1 VIAAVDIGGS
11 KIAVAMVDQEGCVLA
26 RTESPTQAEQ
36 GYPASR
42 KRIEEMLRKVS
53 RDTGTQITGI
63 GIGCT
68 GPINPLTGEIGYV
81 NFFPNWKGENPVA
94 DLSQTFGVRVAV
106 ENDADAAALAEAAW
120 GSGRKKKRLIY
131 ITIGTGIG
139 AGLILDGKLYRGV
152 EQSHPEIGHQVID
165 PSGPKCLCGFRGCWE
180 SLAAGPSMVA
190 WFQSEAPDHT
200 DGGEMSA
207 KTICDLAVAGDPLAI
222 RAVERESYYLG
233 LGIANVI
240 SMFVPDSIV
249 LSGGVMQSA
258 GLFLAGIKKIIGEGC
273 RFVPFESTDLKLA
286 SLGADANL
294 IGAARVWH
302 YRFAQNGGE
311 RAL

>member
-11 KIAVAMVDQEGCVLA
+11 KIAVAMVDQKGCVVA
-26 RTESPTQAEQ
+26 RAQTPTQPEQ
-36 GYPASR
+36 GYSASR
-42 KRIEEMLRKVS
+42 QRIEEMLRKVS
-53 RDTGTQITGI
+53 ADSGAKITGI

-68 GPINPLTGEIGYV
+68 GPINPFTGEIGFV
-81 NFFPNWKGENPVA
+81 NFFPDWEGENPVA
-94 DLSQTFGVRVAV
+94 NLSQTFGVPVAI

-120 GSGRKKKRLIY
+120 GTGRNKNRLIY
-131 ITIGTGIG
+131 ITVGTGIG
-139 AGLILDGKLYRGV
+139 AGLIFDGKLYRGV
-152 EQSHPEIGHQVID
+152 EQSHPEIGHHVID
-165 PSGPKCLCGFRGCWE
+165 PSGPQCLCGFRGCWE
-180 SLAAGPSMVA
+180 SLASGPSMVA
-190 WFQSEAPDHT
+190 WFQSEVPAQTNYGDI
-200 DGGEMSA
+200 SA
-207 KTICDLAVAGDPLAI
+207 QKICDLAVGGDPLAI

-240 SMFVPDSIV
+240 SMFVPDSVV

-258 GLFLAGIKKIIGEGC
+258 DLFLADIKKIVGESCG
-273 RFVPFESTDLKLA
+273 FVPFASTDLRLA

-302 YRFAQNGGE
+302 HRFAQNGDE